1 MLFARSAGRPKGS
14 RNKLGEHFISALH
27 DDFLEHGVGAIE
39 RVRREDPVAYVKTV
53 ARLLPKEMK
62 VTTEQDLTDEQLDA
76 RIKELAK
83 LLNLEIRVL
92 DGAGETGAS

>member
-1 MLFARSAGRPKGS
+1 
-14 RNKLGEHFISALH
+14 
-27 DDFLEHGVGAIE
+27 
-39 RVRREDPVAYVKTV
+39 
-53 ARLLPKEMK
+53 MK

-76 RIKELAK
+76 RIKQLAK